1 MKIVDLRIH
10 PVAVSRQYAT
20 LTSGGQEGRKNP
32 DAAPVE
38 LSYFYI
44 LEVETDAGIVGIG
57 EISDIDPKMR
67 MVDGSPMEIDNVAG
81 KLRSLLVGR
90 DPSDMERLS
99 LEVRT
104 GGLVDCAIDTACYD
118 IMGKSYGTSATSLA
132 GGRLRKSVWVSWVAY
147 IREPEAM
154 VPEIQE
160 KLEQGF
166 DAFKF
171 KVGRDIDLDEARI
184 KLFREIGGND
194 LNLKLDANAAW
205 DVDEAITFMRRLE
218 KYNISGVET
227 PIDKENVTGMARVRK
242 AVDTPILEHVSTQEY
257 ALELVRHEAVDV
269 FNVST
274 VGCGGI
280 YRAKKVIAIAE
291 AAGLNALLGS
301 TVELG
306 VGTAA
311 QLALASSSWR
321 VDWPSDLIGPL
332 MYTDDVLMEPWEWDN
347 GYLRVPSG
355 PGLGVT
361 LDPAKL
367 QSLHNPLPLPR
378 Q

>member
-1 MKIVDLRIH
+1 MKIVDLRLY

-32 DAAPVE
+32 DAAPVD

-44 LEVETDAGIVGIG
+44 LEVETDAGITGIG
-57 EISDIDPKMR
+57 EISDIDPGMR
-67 MVDGSPMEIDNVAG
+67 LVDGSPMTLDNVTE
-81 KLRSLLVGR
+81 KLRALLIGR
-90 DPSDMERLS
+90 DPSDMERLA
-99 LEVRT
+99 LEVHT

-118 IMGKSYGTSATSLA
+118 ILGKAYGTSATTLA
-132 GGRLRKSVWVSWVAY
+132 GGRLRESVWVSWVAY

-154 VPEIQE
+154 VPEIEE

-166 DAFKF
+166 NALKF

-184 KLFREIGGND
+184 KLFREIGGD
-194 LNLKLDANAAW
+194 DPNLKLDANAAW
-205 DVDEAITFMRRLE
+205 NVEEAIANMRRLE
-218 KYNISGVET
+218 KYDISGIET
-227 PIDKENVTGMARVRK
+227 PIDKTDVAGMAHVRK
-242 AVDTPILEHVSTQEY
+242 AIDTPILEHVSTQEY
-257 ALELVRHEAVDV
+257 ALEVVRHEAVDV

-291 AAGLNALLGS
+291 AAGLHVLLGS

-311 QLALASSSWR
+311 QLALAASS
-321 VDWPSDLIGPL
+321 
-332 MYTDDVLMEPWEWDN
+332 
-347 GYLRVPSG
+347 
-355 PGLGVT
+355 
-361 LDPAKL
+361 
-367 QSLHNPLPLPR
+367 
-378 Q
+378 

>member
-1 MKIVDLRIH
+1 MKIEDVRVH
-10 PVAVSRQYAT
+10 PVAVSRQYGT
-20 LTSGGQEGRKNP
+20 LTSGGQEGRENP
-32 DAAPVE
+32 DAQPVQ

-44 LEVETDAGIVGIG
+44 LEVETDAGIVGLG
-57 EISDIDPKMR
+57 EISDIDPGAR
-67 MVDGSPMEIDNVAG
+67 LVDGSPMDLENVTG
-81 KLRSLLVGR
+81 KLRSQLVGR
-90 DPSDMERLS
+90 NPADLERLT
-99 LEVRT
+99 LEVDQ
-104 GGLVDCAIDTACYD
+104 GGLVNCAIDTACYD
-118 IMGKSYGTSATSLA
+118 IVGKAYGTSATSLA
-132 GGRLRKSVWVSWVAY
+132 GGHLRKSVWVSWVAY

-154 VPEIQE
+154 VPEIEE

-171 KVGRDIDLDEARI
+171 KVGRDIDMDEARI

-205 DVDEAITFMRRLE
+205 DVNEAIANMRRLE
-218 KYNISGVET
+218 KYNLAGIET
-227 PIDKENVTGMARVRK
+227 PIDKTDVSGMARVRK
-242 AVDTPILEHVSTQEY
+242 AIDTPILEHVSTQEY

-280 YRAKKVIAIAE
+280 FRAKKVIAIAE
-291 AAGLNALLGS
+291 AAGLHALLGS

-311 QLALASSSWR
+311 QLALAASSWR

-332 MYTDDVLMEPWEWDN
+332 MYTDDVLVEPWEWDN

-355 PGLGVT
+355 AGLGVT

-367 QSLHNPLPLPR
+367 ESLHNPLPLAR

>member
-1 MKIVDLRIH
+1 MKIVDLRLH
-10 PVAVSRQYAT
+10 PVAVARQYAT
-20 LTSGGQEGRKNP
+20 LTSGGQEGRQNP
-32 DAAPVE
+32 DAVPVE

-44 LEVETDAGIVGIG
+44 LELETDSGIVGIG

-67 MVDGSPMEIDNVAG
+67 LGDGSPMEIDNVSH
-81 KLRSLLVGR
+81 KLRTQLLGR
-90 DPSDMERLS
+90 DPTNFEQL
-99 LEVRT
+99 VRDVDF
-104 GGLVDCAIDTACYD
+104 GGLVNCAIDTACYD
-118 IMGKSYGTSATSLA
+118 ILGKVSGISATTLA
-132 GGRLRKSVWVSWVAY
+132 GGRYRESVWVSWVAY

-154 VPEIQE
+154 APEIEE
-160 KLEQGF
+160 KLGQGF

-171 KVGRDIDLDEARI
+171 KVGRDIDLDEERI
-184 KLFREIGGND
+184 KLFRQIGGPD

-205 DVDEAITFMRRLE
+205 DVDEAISYIRRLE
-218 KYNISGVET
+218 KYDISGVET
-227 PIDKENVTGMARVRK
+227 PIDKVNVTGMAQVRK
-242 AVDTPILEHVSTQEY
+242 AVGTPILEHVSTPEY

-280 YRAKKVIAIAE
+280 YRAKKVIALAE
-291 AAGLNALLGS
+291 ATGLEVLLGS

-311 QLALASSSWR
+311 QLALAASSAR

-332 MYTDDVLMEPWEWDN
+332 MYVDDVLLEPWEWEN

-355 PGLGVT
+355 AGLGVT
-361 LDPAKL
+361 LDSQKL
-367 QSLHNPLPLPR
+367 QSLYHTLPPSS
-378 Q
+378 